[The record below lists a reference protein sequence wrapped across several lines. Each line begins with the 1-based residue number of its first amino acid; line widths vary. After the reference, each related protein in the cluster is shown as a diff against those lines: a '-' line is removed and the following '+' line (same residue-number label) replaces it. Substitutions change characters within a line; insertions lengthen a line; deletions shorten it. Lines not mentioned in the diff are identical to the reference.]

1 MREPEKL
8 GSEIEKPGR
17 AEPRASSPGS
27 IEERRPGFPCAQLG
41 TSRRG
46 ASRWRRESGFDWI
59 VIGPAGA
66 PDARLPIAGS
76 RAGAIGVLNLE
87 FATDE
92 DAALAALAT
101 LVALGRGRCG
111 VLVDGDVAASRRDP
125 GPALRGSRRR
135 FSSRAPT
142 ASSSTDLV
150 ASIHGAG
157 LRAFLVATS
166 LEEAE
171 AGEAAGFDAV
181 IAKGDEAGGWV
192 GSESTFILLQQCAAR
207 LRTPVWA
214 YGGVGL
220 HTAAACA
227 VAGAAGAVLDSQLLL
242 ARETPLPEA
251 ARAEIR
257 AMDGSETACLGLE
270 LAAGIRVY
278 SRPAL
283 APVGALR
290 QLESELELADGDSA
304 ELRRSWRDE
313 VRARVD
319 WQDLDTAAPGRRPG
333 RRVRGGLAR
342 RFSTVGGILAGLDAA
357 IVEQMPQRAARQPAR
372 GGRCARAVARHA
384 LPDRAGADDARERP
398 AAFAAAVAEGGALPF
413 LALALMRGPDVA
425 AAARGDASGCSA
437 IGRGASASS
446 ASSRPSCARSSS
458 RPSARIRR
466 RSP

>member
-1 MREPEKL
+1 M
-8 GSEIEKPGR
+8 
-17 AEPRASSPGS
+17 
-27 IEERRPGFPCAQLG
+27 
-41 TSRRG
+41 
-46 ASRWRRESGFDWI
+46 
-59 VIGPAGA
+59 
-66 PDARLPIAGS
+66 
-76 RAGAIGVLNLE
+76 
-87 FATDE
+87 
-92 DAALAALAT
+92 
-101 LVALGRGRCG
+101 
-111 VLVDGDVAASRRDP
+111 LVDGDSALL
-125 GPALRGSRRR
+125 PAILGRR
-135 FSSRAPT
+135 FDSLDVVLVAGADREQF
-142 ASSSTDLV
+142 TDLV

-166 LEEAE
+166 LAEAE
-171 AGEAAGFDAV
+171 AGETAGFDAV

-192 GSESTFILLQQCAAR
+192 GTESTFILLQQCAAR

-257 AMDGSETACLGLE
+257 AMDGSETVCLGLE
-270 LAAGIRVY
+270 LASGIRVY

-290 QLESELELADGDSA
+290 QLESELELADGDIA

-319 WQDLDTAAPGRRPG
+319 WQDLDTALLTVGQDAAFAAD
-333 RRVRGGLAR
+333 LAR

-357 IVEQMPQRAARQPAR
+357 IVEQTRSARRDNPLAEGAALAQSHGTRYPIVQGPMTR
-372 GGRCARAVARHA
+372 VS
-384 LPDRAGADDARERP
+384 DRAE
-398 AAFAAAVAEGGALPF
+398 FAAAVAEGGALPF

-425 AAARGDASGCSA
+425 SAARGDASGCSA
-437 IGRGASASS
+437 IGRGASGSS
-446 ASSRPSCARSSS
+446 ASFRRSCARSSS
-458 RPSARIRR
+458 RRSAPIRR
-466 RSP
+466 RSR